1 MLLLLWNL
9 VSLVLSRLDFNVFPS
24 HLSAHLRLYLSQ
36 QLLRF
41 VSKLEACL
49 PACAHLHLPLSCLD
63 LDLAWIIAIAAVAT
77 VVGAH
82 RVPSFKLHASLGNF
96 TNCTENAK

>member
-1 MLLLLWNL
+1 MLLLLSNL

-41 VSKLEACL
+41 VSELEACL

-63 LDLAWIIAIAAVAT
+63 LDLAIVAVAT

>member
-63 LDLAWIIAIAAVAT
+63 LDLAIAPVAT
-77 VVGAH
+77 VVVAH

-96 TNCTENAK
+96 TNCAENAK